1 MVPAMGNHGRDQ
13 GNADLKSDQAIQT
26 AAPYA
31 MLMEAE
37 SGTALFEKNAD
48 ELMHPS
54 SMAKLMTAELICKA
68 IVDGRLNLDH
78 QLTISESAW
87 LRGGAPSGEST
98 MYAEVNSQVKVRD
111 LLFGMI
117 VSSGNDA
124 SIALAEGMAGS
135 EAEFATE
142 LNERARALGLT
153 KSYFTNATGL
163 ADASMRVTSR
173 ELAKLTQHIIRA
185 YPDFFGIYATREF
198 TWNGIRQ
205 QNRNPLLTM
214 GIGADGMKTG
224 FTRLGGYGLV
234 GTAVQ
239 SGVRLIVVV
248 NGLRSAN
255 DRADEARKLLEWGL
269 TTTLK
274 TIAFPLGY

>member
-1 MVPAMGNHGRDQ
+1 M
-13 GNADLKSDQAIQT
+13 KSKQEIQI

-37 SGTALFEKNAD
+37 SGIVLLEKNAD

-54 SMAKLMTAELICKA
+54 SMAKLMTAELVCRT
-68 IVDGRLNLDH
+68 IVDGGLNLDD
-78 QLTISESAW
+78 QFTISESAW
-87 LRGGAPSGEST
+87 RRGGAPSGKST
-98 MYAEVNSQVKVRD
+98 MYAEIDSRVKVRD
-111 LLFGMI
+111 LLYGMI

-135 EAEFATE
+135 EADFAIK
-142 LNERARALGLT
+142 LNERAKELGLT

-163 ADASMRVTSR
+163 ADSSMRVTSR
-173 ELAKLTQHIIRA
+173 ELARLTQHVIRA
-185 YPDFFGIYATREF
+185 YPDFFGIYSTREF

-205 QNRNPLLTM
+205 QNRNPLLFM

-248 NGLRSAN
+248 NGLRSAK
-255 DRADEARKLLEWGL
+255 DRSDEARKLLEWG
-269 TTTLK
+269 
-274 TIAFPLGY
+274 

>member
-1 MVPAMGNHGRDQ
+1 M
-13 GNADLKSDQAIQT
+13 KSDQAIPIT
-26 AAPYA
+26 APYA
-31 MLMEAE
+31 LLMEAE
-37 SGTALFEKNAD
+37 SGAVLFDKNAD

-54 SMAKLMTAELICKA
+54 SMAKLMTAELVCKA
-68 IVDGRLNLDH
+68 IVDGSLDLDD
-78 QLTISESAW
+78 QFTISKNAW

-98 MYAEVNSQVKVRD
+98 MYAELNSRVKVRD
-111 LLFGMI
+111 LLYGMI

-124 SIALAEGMAGS
+124 SIALAEGVAGS
-135 EAEFATE
+135 EAEFVAK
-142 LNERARALGLT
+142 LNQRAKQLGLT

-163 ADASMRVTSR
+163 ADDSMRVTAR
-173 ELAKLTQHIIRA
+173 DLAKLTQHLTRA

-214 GIGADGMKTG
+214 DVGADGMKTG

-234 GTAVQ
+234 GTVLQ

-248 NGLRSAN
+248 NGLGSAD
-255 DRADEARKLLEWGL
+255 DRAHEARKLLDWGR
-269 TTTLK
+269 TATLK
-274 TIAFPLGY
+274 TIASLLC